1 MYSGNDPHRWGGCPI
16 RISTDQSLLAAPH
29 GFSQRA
35 TSFIASW
42 CQGIHRMPLIHS
54 ILQCAR
60 PRDTA
65 HTARP
70 DAPSPRQDPGS
81 LQNPAACP
89 PCTGTIHRNH
99 ITIARPATPPPARYE
114 QHNAKQPDKKSRQTN
129 RARQTIHGTRTVH
142 HKPTLPSHAS
152 EHSNPTAITAG
163 TRVTNRVRQPFAAK
177 SGPLPKEQHTHPD
190 APKPIHPDK
199 RTTLPQTIGREQ
211 TSNPRRPPP
220 SQSNAPRQSKLISPY
235 KDQERR
241 RCPAPAGAARA
252 RSALTYDL
260 PAPQASPRPQ

>member
-1 MYSGNDPHRWGGCPI
+1 MYSDADTHRWVGCPI

-114 QHNAKQPDKKSRQTN
+114 QHDAKQPDKNPDKPTAQGRPSTEHARFITN
-129 RARQTIHGTRTVH
+129 RRFRHMPLNTQTQQR
-142 HKPTLPSHAS
+142 L
-152 EHSNPTAITAG
+152 
-163 TRVTNRVRQPFAAK
+163 
-177 SGPLPKEQHTHPD
+177 
-190 APKPIHPDK
+190 
-199 RTTLPQTIGREQ
+199 
-211 TSNPRRPPP
+211 RP
-220 SQSNAPRQSKLISPY
+220 
-235 KDQERR
+235 
-241 RCPAPAGAARA
+241 
-252 RSALTYDL
+252 AL
-260 PAPQASPRPQ
+260 A